1 MAPKSSTKKTET
13 VVPVP
18 APAPEVVAAPAPK
31 KEKAP
36 KKEAAKKEEVVAAAP
51 VASNPV
57 VETAVPTEG
66 EAAPA
71 AAETKKA
78 YDVED
83 IYAKING
90 AIASLVAARTALRTA
105 EREHNKEMVNAIKAA
120 SKKKKRVKKEVDPN
134 KPRNTGFLKPQLVS
148 DALCAFLGKAPGTM
162 VSRSEVTTFIKEYAA
177 ANNLKNPTNG
187 QKILFDAKLAAVLN
201 LEKDFELNYF
211 NLQTKLNPHFPPKK
225 TAVVASTTA

>member
-13 VVPVP
+13 VAAAPV
-18 APAPEVVAAPAPK
+18 PEVVAAPAPAAPK

-36 KKEAAKKEEVVAAAP
+36 KKEAKKEEVAPTPVA

-57 VETAVPTEG
+57 VETSVPT

-71 AAETKKA
+71 ATEAKKS

-105 EREHNKEMVNAIKAA
+105 EKEHNKEMANAIKAA
-120 SKKKKRVKKEVDPN
+120 SKKKKRVKKEVDPS
-134 KPRNTGFLKPQLVS
+134 KPKNNGFLQPQLVS
-148 DALCAFLGKAPGTM
+148 DALCAFLGKEAGSM
-162 VSRSEVTTFIKEYAA
+162 VSRAEVTTFIKEYVT

-201 LEKDFELNYF
+201 LEKDFELTYF
-211 NLQTKLNPHFPPKK
+211 NLQKKINPHFPPKK
-225 TAVVASTTA
+225 TKPTAAATA

>member
-13 VVPVP
+13 VAPVV
-18 APAPEVVAAPAPK
+18 APEVVAPAPAPVAAPK

-36 KKEAAKKEEVVAAAP
+36 KKEAKKEETPAP
-51 VASNPV
+51 VAVAANPV
-57 VETAVPTEG
+57 VETSVPTE
-66 EAAPA
+66 APA
-71 AAETKKA
+71 AEAKKS

-105 EREHNKEMVNAIKAA
+105 EKEHNKEMANAIKAA
-120 SKKKKRVKKEVDPN
+120 SKKKKRVKKEVDPS
-134 KPRNTGFLKPQLVS
+134 KPKNNGFLQPQLVS
-148 DALCAFLGKAPGTM
+148 DALCAFLGKEAGSM
-162 VSRSEVTTFIKEYAA
+162 VSRAEVTTFIKEYVT

-201 LEKDFELNYF
+201 LEKDFELTYF
-211 NLQTKLNPHFPPKK
+211 NLQKKINPHFPPKK
-225 TAVVASTTA
+225 TKPTAAATA